1 MIVDITPENFHS
13 ALIEASRNQPVAVF
27 FYAEELPD
35 CRPMG
40 QLLEQ
45 LIGPANPHLTLA
57 RVDVANPQLQGLAVQ
72 MGLQALPALVIF
84 QGGRPV
90 DALQGPQPEEA
101 IRQMLQAFLPSQADL
116 WLDEARSQLAQ
127 QQYHAALKLLLSANA
142 EAPER
147 SDIKLA
153 LAEATLGSKQLEQCR
168 NWLGQIPMVDQ
179 DSDYQRLVSALELA
193 EQAAESPEI
202 QALEQRLAQEPE
214 NRTLKEELA
223 VQYSQAGRQVDA
235 LALLFPL
242 LQQDL
247 NDGDTKKIFLDILAS
262 MNGAPE
268 ASAYRRKL
276 YSLLY

>member
-1 MIVDITPENFHS
+1 MIVDITPENFRN
-13 ALIEASRNQPVAVF
+13 ALIEASLNQPVAVF
-27 FYAEELPD
+27 FYADELPD

-101 IRQMLQAFLPSQADL
+101 IRHLLQAFLPSQADL

-127 QQYHAALKLLLSANA
+127 QQYHAALKLLVLANQ

-168 NWLGQIPMVDQ
+168 SWLGQIPMVDQ

-202 QALEQRLAQEPE
+202 QALEQRLTLEPD

-223 VQYSQAGRQVDA
+223 VQYSQAGRQIEA
-235 LALLFPL
+235 LELLFPL
-242 LQQDL
+242 LKQDL
-247 NDGDTKKIFLDILAS
+247 NGGDTKKIFLDILAS